1 MKYRMETRLGS
12 TGDVRPY
19 ALTNS
24 NIESNWGDQREG
36 REAELTNAKDA
47 REIRGKFGNTV
58 EEVWGG
64 VPCLEKTS
72 ETMVYLIGDLAQ
84 VNGSG
89 CTHSSLGGGD
99 LWEIRSI
106 SGRACP

>member
-24 NIESNWGDQREG
+24 NIESNRGNQREG
-36 REAELTNAKDA
+36 REAELTNAKEA
-47 REIRGKFGNTV
+47 REIRGKFGNAV
-58 EEVWGG
+58 EEAWGG

-72 ETMVYLIGDLAQ
+72 ETMAYLIGDLAQ
-84 VNGSG
+84 VDGLG
-89 CTHSSLGGGD
+89 RTRGSLGGGD
-99 LWEIRSI
+99 LREIRSI